1 MFYTIL
7 FRRGSLFH
15 TNIGNSLE
23 FCKLVIFVVFSRL
36 DGLGRLRTVIHHIA
50 SKKYVYLPIPRT
62 VRGYCQT
69 KKTYFN
75 GLHDDWNVCLRRV
88 ADTRRSASGSGF
100 PLLFPSNLR
109 SVAVN
114 DFGRGQQSA
123 EHHAAGNAILPPD
136 RYRTLHVSRK

>member
-36 DGLGRLRTVIHHIA
+36 DGLRRLRTVIHHIA

-69 KKTYFN
+69 KKRISMDYTMIETCAYDELQTLV
-75 GLHDDWNVCLRRV
+75 GQLLDRV
-88 ADTRRSASGSGF
+88 SASV
-100 PLLFPSNLR
+100 PVKPPIR
-109 SVAVN
+109 
-114 DFGRGQQSA
+114 RG
-123 EHHAAGNAILPPD
+123 E
-136 RYRTLHVSRK
+136 